1 MTKIGKGSLRAI
13 AISGALLGAGILGF
27 SMWGGLHF
35 SKPNSIE
42 ELEELPV
49 GTAVHL
55 EGKVTYA
62 DVPGMR
68 FWIQDQTGAIVIPQS
83 PSNAGVHVGNTVTV
97 DVTKASR
104 YDPIQGPGSLLLANL
119 TIHPDRKS

>member
-83 PSNAGVHVGNTVTV
+83 PSNAGVHVGNTVRSEEHT
-97 DVTKASR
+97 SELQSPM
-104 YDPIQGPGSLLLANL
+104 YL
-119 TIHPDRKS
+119 